1 MHIKSDVGRHGRG
14 CSLLILLSGAGSDMP
29 VSPLWKPRSVSS
41 RSSSQLAA
49 DSGQSLM
56 QNKG

>member
-1 MHIKSDVGRHGRG
+1 MHIKSGVGRHGRG
-14 CSLLILLSGAGSDMP
+14 CSLPVLLSGAGSAMP
-29 VSPLWKPRSVSS
+29 VSPLWEPRSVSS

-49 DSGQSLM
+49 DSGESLV